1 MYWLHFLYY
10 IASWDSWS
18 VWWTSFIFAYLHLAE
33 SSHTLQQ
40 LHRCLS
46 QLSHSQISTDR
57 TFFPFP
63 WPQSSSG
70 PAPAPRRSASSPLC
84 SVIAIPPPGFW
95 LLASGFMCS
104 GSNHRCLLVVFL
116 FLVILGWF
124 LRGRVGWKPSLLF
137 FCHLE
142 TWNALIYKI
151 FIILL

>member
-1 MYWLHFLYY
+1 MNIYSSPSQVMYWLHFLYY

-40 LHRCLS
+40 LRRCLS
-46 QLSHSQISTDR
+46 QLSQSQISTDR

-84 SVIAIPPPGFW
+84 SIIAIPPPGFW
-95 LLASGFMCS
+95 LLALCVVGRITDVCWLCFFFLLFWDDFWE
-104 GSNHRCLLVVFL
+104 GEWGENHHFY
-116 FLVILGWF
+116 FSVIL
-124 LRGRVGWKPSLLF
+124 KP
-137 FCHLE
+137 E
-142 TWNALIYKI
+142 MP
-151 FIILL
+151 